1 MCRSSSLDRDRS
13 REGTFVAVGG
23 VSATRNL
30 LPPRRPTATVEKLDE
45 YRELREKVREVGE
58 ERAEE
63 TRDLYE
69 KIDAAFEEYRE
80 DATGH
85 GEFGR
90 YVEFQNVVIAAEN
103 RLEASDVYRADD
115 FEKALSRLDART
127 LRDKHFRRA
136 RGDLEEIAGFVGEYK
151 SYVELR
157 DALKEELSQKER
169 RVDELEDEIRES
181 ERRLDTAR
189 RGEEVD
195 ASPLREAVE
204 RYNERVR
211 EEFEAFLRKASAVE
225 VARLGEKT
233 LDAPLVDD
241 APIERGTAE
250 RLSRHVDDEAVERVL
265 ELADSSDA
273 KLSHYVDNTDGFRA
287 AVPRTFFE
295 TADAERFELGYEREG
310 VMRRLVPELVR
321 IVSRFADEETVAA
334 LRRVG
339 GMAERGEYGPMR
351 RALEA
356 REDAGA
362 DSEEIAEKIDG
373 LRDEKERLEKETENI
388 RGALQE

>member
-1 MCRSSSLDRDRS
+1 M
-13 REGTFVAVGG
+13 E
-23 VSATRNL
+23 N
-30 LPPRRPTATVEKLDE
+30 LDE

-69 KIDAAFEEYRE
+69 MIDAAFEEYRE

-103 RLEASDVYRADD
+103 RLEASEVYRGDD

-127 LRDKHFRRA
+127 LRDKHFRKA
-136 RGDLEEIAGFVGEYK
+136 LSDLEEVAGFVEEYER
-151 SYVELR
+151 YVELR
-157 DALKEELSQKER
+157 DALEDEASRKER
-169 RVDELEDEIRES
+169 RAGELGDEIPEVE
-181 ERRLDTAR
+181 ERLETAR

-195 ASPLREAVE
+195 ASPLRDAVE
-204 RYNERVR
+204 EYNERVH
-211 EEFEAFLRKASAVE
+211 EEFEAFLREAPAVE

-233 LDAPLVDD
+233 LDSPLVDD

-250 RLSRHVDDEAVERVL
+250 RLSRHVGDESVERVL

-273 KLSHYVDNTDGFRA
+273 KLSHYVDDTDGFRA

-295 TADAERFELGYEREG
+295 TADGERFELSYEPEG
-310 VMRRLVPELVR
+310 VVRRLVPELVS
-321 IVSRFADEETVAA
+321 IVSMFGDEETVAA
-334 LRRVG
+334 LRRIG
-339 GMAERGEYGPMR
+339 SMAERGEYGPMR

-356 REDAGA
+356 REEAGA
-362 DSEEIAEKIDG
+362 DTDA
-373 LRDEKERLEKETENI
+373 LRQRLDELHKEKERVEEHAEAI
-388 RGALQE
+388 RDALQE